1 MKEYLTKKQCKAG
14 AYLRL
19 SIEDE
24 KGDSESISII
34 NQRTIIME
42 YAKKN
47 NIQLYDY
54 YIDDGYSGANYE
66 RPGFKRLIK
75 DIEDGIIN
83 CVITKD
89 MSRLGRDFVGTSN
102 YIFKYFPEHNI
113 RYIAIL
119 ENYDTLNPNG
129 VEEILPFKAVIN
141 DMYLKDI
148 SKKIKSVRH
157 EMMKNGEFV
166 SSTVPY
172 GYKRSSDNNKKLVI
186 DDYAS
191 SIVKRIFEMKIA
203 GKSDVMIAR
212 ILTNEGILP
221 PDVYRGKKLNRTT
234 ITTNLWKASTIKHIL
249 KNENYIG
256 TLIQGKYEMVSLKSK
271 KKRLLPKSRWIIKR
285 NVIPR
290 IISDDIFKEVNT
302 CKKNNNIRFRKYDY
316 LLKGLVICADCGKIM
331 GVRRVK
337 NSKDKTIVTPIF
349 ICRTYTTYRN
359 NICSMHYYR
368 EDTLNKLV
376 FNQIRQIFIKYSN
389 TEKLEDKYMSLLY
402 KTDHLKDCE
411 NKLRV
416 YNSKIVTFDK
426 AISDLYKDRASGM
439 LANDEFCDIKS
450 ILENDR
456 KSCEDK
462 ILNLKVYIDKF
473 KLHYTNKEKRSNLIY
488 DFLKVK
494 NFDKKVM
501 SLLIDRIEI
510 TENKVVKIFFN
521 FHINGASL

>member
-1 MKEYLTKKQCKAG
+1 MKEYSTKQLYRAG

-24 KGDSESISII
+24 KGDTESTSII
-34 NQRTIIME
+34 NQRAIISE
-42 YAKKN
+42 YAKRN

-66 RPGFKRLIK
+66 RPDFKRLIQ
-75 DIEDGIIN
+75 DIENGMIN

-186 DDYAS
+186 DTYAA
-191 SIVKRIFEMKIA
+191 SIVKRIFKMKIA

-221 PDVYRGKKLNRTT
+221 PDVYRGKNLKRTT
-234 ITTNLWKASTIKHIL
+234 VTTNLWKASTIKYIL
-249 KNENYIG
+249 KNENYVG
-256 TLIQGKYEMVSLKSK
+256 TLIQGKYEMISLKSK
-271 KKRLLPKSRWIIKR
+271 KKRLLPKSKWIIKK
-285 NVIPR
+285 NAIPR
-290 IISDDIFKEVNT
+290 IISDDVFKEVNV
-302 CKKNNNIRFRKYDY
+302 CKHNNHIRFRKYDY
-316 LLKGLVICADCGKIM
+316 LLKGLVICADCGKVM

-337 NSKDKTIVTPIF
+337 NSKNKSIITPVF

-359 NICSMHYYR
+359 DICSMHYYR
-368 EDTLNKLV
+368 EDTLNKLIS
-376 FNQIRQIFIKYSN
+376 NQIRQLFIQYSN
-389 TEKLEDKYMSLLY
+389 HESLEDKYMSLLCES
-402 KTDHLKDCE
+402 DHLKDCE
-411 NKLRV
+411 NKLRL
-416 YNSKIVTFDK
+416 YQSKIVTFDK
-426 AISDLYKDRASGM
+426 AISDLYKDRASGI
-439 LANDEFCDIKS
+439 LSNDEFFDIKK
-450 ILENDR
+450 ILENDK
-456 KSCEDK
+456 KSCEDT
-462 ILNLKVYIDKF
+462 ISSLKSYSSEF
-473 KLHYTNKEKRSNLIY
+473 KTHYTNIEERNKVIC
-488 DFLKVK
+488 DFLNVEK
-494 NFDKKVM
+494 FDKKM
-501 SLLIDRIEI
+501 ISMLIDKIEI
-510 TENKVVKIFFN
+510 TENKIVKIFFC
-521 FHINGASL
+521 FHVNGVSS